1 MDGIHCVC
9 VCVSVSEARAVCS
22 VTGGHRS
29 RGERESFHCLPSQ
42 GQMAP
47 PEYLITSSVLFPLGS
62 AAHVIRAGALIT
74 RYTLGRHVVQ
84 EVERVSW

>member
-1 MDGIHCVC
+1 MFSHWGSQV
-9 VCVSVSEARAVCS
+9 
-22 VTGGHRS
+22 
-29 RGERESFHCLPSQ
+29 ERRE
-42 GQMAP
+42 G
-47 PEYLITSSVLFPLGS
+47 EYLITSSVLFPLGS